1 MAAAPPTDRPAAP
14 LPPPPAIGEDQRLVA
29 TVVLSLL
36 LHALVILGVGFA
48 LKEAAPVVPMLDVI
62 LTQTRTPLSPKQ
74 ADFLA
79 QANNQGGGEDDK
91 ARRPRDP
98 QPGTVPQT
106 ETGTAP
112 QTVRAQSPAPSPPPE
127 ARVVTTLS
135 PKQADFLAQAN
146 NQGGGEDDKAR
157 RPRDPQPGTV
167 PQTET
172 GTAPQTVRAQSPA
185 PSPPPEARVVTTTQ
199 AEDQLPLPNRK
210 PQPLPDA
217 TPLGDRKIEHDMA
230 MARLAAE
237 IHLRSSRYAKRP
249 SRKFVSASTQE
260 YVWATYLRA
269 WVDRAERIG
278 NLNYPDEARR
288 RRLSGTVVI
297 NIGIR
302 RNGTIERADVV
313 QSSGIPLLDESALRI
328 ARLAEPYPPLPKTQE
343 NPDILNVVRTW
354 RFMPGGELVDE

>member
-1 MAAAPPTDRPAAP
+1 MSAAPPPAPARPAAP

-29 TVVLSLL
+29 TIVLSLL

-112 QTVRAQSPAPSPPPE
+112 QTVRAQSP
-127 ARVVTTLS
+127 T
-135 PKQADFLAQAN
+135 
-146 NQGGGEDDKAR
+146 
-157 RPRDPQPGTV
+157 
-167 PQTET
+167 
-172 GTAPQTVRAQSPA
+172 

-199 AEDQLPLPNRK
+199 AEDRLPQPNRK
-210 PQPLPDA
+210 PQPLPD
-217 TPLGDRKIEHDMA
+217 PLRTGDRKIEHDMA

-269 WVDRAERIG
+269 WVDRAERVG

-354 RFMPGGELVDE
+354 RFMPGGELIDE